1 MLLLAQEMQQIN
13 SRGFTGRVDLRVPSV
28 PLSSV
33 GCSACKCC
41 RRSRRVPSSAPFWG
55 GSTTIVSNIRGGG
68 DGGGGVSVTGDCGAD
83 CTAGVSGGDTLDS
96 FGESGRRSTTSL
108 SSTTGGLTVVFMTI

>member
-28 PLSSV
+28 PLSSSD
-33 GCSACKCC
+33 CSACKCC
-41 RRSRRVPSSAPFWG
+41 RRSRRVPSSASFWG
-55 GSTTIVSNIRGGG
+55 GSTTIISNIRGGG
-68 DGGGGVSVTGDCGAD
+68 DGGGGVSVTDDCGAD
-83 CTAGVSGGDTLDS
+83 CTAGVSGGDS
-96 FGESGRRSTTSL
+96 FRESGVRRSTTSL